1 MAEVRRSTE
10 VGVHLRSKGHTAH
23 WGPLYIPPG
32 RCVGVVTAGALV
44 LWPLL
49 NVTPPPTHTTIPHHV
64 AHPKG
69 TDDPFG
75 APLLSAGAL
84 ALSPPL
90 SAPSCTA
97 ALQAWDRHPPC
108 GAGGV
113 PMGMWKAFGSRKPL
127 CYVLLLRG
135 GEPWGR

>member
-1 MAEVRRSTE
+1 MS
-10 VGVHLRSKGHTAH
+10 LRGT
-23 WGPLYIPPG
+23 
-32 RCVGVVTAGALV
+32 CVVAS
-44 LWPLL
+44 PERD
-49 NVTPPPTHTTIPHHV
+49 PPPPPHTTIPHHV

-75 APLLSAGAL
+75 APPLSPGAL

-90 SAPSCTA
+90 SAPSCAA

-113 PMGMWKAFGSRKPL
+113 LMGMWKAFGSHKPL
-127 CYVLLLRG
+127 CYVLLLLRG
-135 GEPWGR
+135 GEP